1 MRRNSTVSFVDHSD
15 PEPITESL
23 ILDGNS
29 LTDLL
34 NETNHTMKTYGVDLE
49 DPNFM
54 TRILGNENTAQ
65 MYIDSLAEG
74 LNPEDTRNFKH
85 LANNMLDEMNLDY
98 AKLQKFVKSGKK
110 LQAKQQV
117 ATGSIH

>member
-15 PEPITESL
+15 PEPISESL
-23 ILDGNS
+23 ILDGNG

-49 DPNFM
+49 DPSAM
-54 TRILGNENTAQ
+54 TRILGDNSTAQ

-74 LNPEDTRNFKH
+74 LNPEDTRNFKV
-85 LANNMLDEMNLDY
+85 LANNMLNEMNQVKECSRL
-98 AKLQKFVKSGKK
+98 LQK
-110 LQAKQQV
+110 
-117 ATGSIH
+117 IM